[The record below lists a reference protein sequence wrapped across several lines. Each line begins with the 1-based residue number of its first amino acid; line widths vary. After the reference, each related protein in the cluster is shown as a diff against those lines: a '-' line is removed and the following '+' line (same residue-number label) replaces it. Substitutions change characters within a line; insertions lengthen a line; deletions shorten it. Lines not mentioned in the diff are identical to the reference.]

1 MKRLSLWILAATS
14 MVAGAGLVLLF
25 LGYWGGPATTHPPE
39 PPAITPPA
47 VTASAITPPES
58 QDTTEKETL
67 NPTERNN
74 IRIYQLCSSS
84 VVNITTVEVS
94 YDFFLSP
101 TREQGTGS
109 GSILDTQGHIL
120 TNYHVVENADA
131 IQVTLADKSQYKARI
146 VGHDEVND
154 IAVLQIT
161 APADRLHPITMG
173 ESTSLQVGQQVFAI
187 GNPFGLTHTMTS
199 GIISS
204 LGRSI
209 KSRAGYIIDEVI
221 QTDAAI
227 NPGNSGGP
235 LIDSSGHMIGITTSI
250 FTTSGGNIGIGF
262 AVPVITVQRVIH
274 DLIRYGK
281 VRRPWIGIY
290 GQDVTPQL
298 ASYLNLPATSG
309 VLIAYIEPG
318 SSADQAGLRGGDHR
332 VRIGRYR
339 IILGGDLIVRVN
351 DRTVSGM
358 SDLTSY
364 LLNRR
369 PGDTVLFTLYRDG
382 KKREIP
388 VRMIEKG
395 GATNL

>member
-1 MKRLSLWILAATS
+1 
-14 MVAGAGLVLLF
+14 
-25 LGYWGGPATTHPPE
+25 
-39 PPAITPPA
+39 
-47 VTASAITPPES
+47 
-58 QDTTEKETL
+58 
-67 NPTERNN
+67 
-74 IRIYQLCSSS
+74 
-84 VVNITTVEVS
+84 
-94 YDFFLSP
+94 
-101 TREQGTGS
+101 
-109 GSILDTQGHIL
+109 
-120 TNYHVVENADA
+120 
-131 IQVTLADKSQYKARI
+131 
-146 VGHDEVND
+146 
-154 IAVLQIT
+154 
-161 APADRLHPITMG
+161 MG
-173 ESTSLQVGQQVFAI
+173 ESASLQVGQQVLAI

-199 GIISS
+199 GIVSS

-235 LIDSSGHMIGITTSI
+235 LIDTSGHMIGITTSI

-262 AVPVITVQRVIH
+262 AVPVTTVQRVIG

-298 ASYLNLPATSG
+298 ATYLDLPSTGG
-309 VLIAYIEPG
+309 VLVAYVEPG

-382 KKREIP
+382 KEREIP